1 MMPELRLNVA
11 AILVNVN
18 EPYTLATKKRLRLD
32 YKQKSLKVGWFGKVS
47 YSRMGRWLKIL
58 EMDGCEGCTT
68 MWMHSMPVKSTVV
81 KMVNFVMCFAII
93 TQKRMGRN
101 KTIANQQ

>member
-58 EMDGCEGCTT
+58 EME
-68 MWMHSMPVKSTVV
+68 
-81 KMVNFVMCFAII
+81 II
-93 TQKRMGRN
+93 LEVQRQMEKL
-101 KTIANQQ
+101 I

>member
-32 YKQKSLKVGWFGKVS
+32 YKQKSLKVGPLKLVEGKTS
-47 YSRMGRWLKIL
+47 
-58 EMDGCEGCTT
+58 
-68 MWMHSMPVKSTVV
+68 
-81 KMVNFVMCFAII
+81 
-93 TQKRMGRN
+93 
-101 KTIANQQ
+101 